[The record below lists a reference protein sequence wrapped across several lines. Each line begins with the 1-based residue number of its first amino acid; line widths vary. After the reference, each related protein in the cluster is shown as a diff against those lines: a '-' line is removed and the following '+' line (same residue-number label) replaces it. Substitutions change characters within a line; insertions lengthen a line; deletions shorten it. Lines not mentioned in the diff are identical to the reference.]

1 MPVQRLAI
9 SIVIMPTEREYE
21 SANPEIKPDH
31 RPTTRLRFLDRVPG
45 VGPRSLVYS
54 VIIHVLAIIGIVYL
68 LS

>member
-9 SIVIMPTEREYE
+9 SIRIMPTEREYE

-54 VIIHVLAIIGIVYL
+54 VIIHVLAIMGIVYL